1 MIEAAGVVLIRQDS
15 EPKVLI
21 IRRDYRNDWSLPKG
35 KLEPTELAVIAAV
48 RETLEE
54 TGYLVKLEMALTPIS
69 YESNGNPKTVYYWS
83 ATELAFDHSVV
94 PNDEVSQLRWVTL
107 AEAKELLTYERDVA
121 VVAEALALSSSG
133 VKTAIVLRHA
143 ISTKRE
149 EFPGNDDLARPL
161 AATGFSQLPQI
172 ASVLAAY
179 GVTALISSPAIRCKQ
194 TLQHYADQEGL
205 EIAENPLL
213 LEENENFQQ
222 SEWNALLTH
231 HSSVA
236 LCTHRPVID
245 ELAKFEPDAADLLTN
260 LPPAGIVVLSWNPA
274 GELISAERHQI

>member
-1 MIEAAGVVLIRQDS
+1 MIEAAGVVLIRAGN

-35 KLEPTELAVIAAV
+35 KLEPAELAAIAAV

-54 TGYLVKLEMALTPIS
+54 TGYLVKLETALKPIS
-69 YESNGNPKTVYYWS
+69 YESNGRPKTVYYWS
-83 ATELAFDHSVV
+83 ASELAFDHNVV

-107 AEAKELLTYERDVA
+107 AEATDLLTYEHDVA
-121 VVAEALALSSSG
+121 VVTEALALTNTG

-149 EFPGNDDLARPL
+149 EFHGDNDLLRPL
-161 AATGFSQLPQI
+161 APAGFSQLPQI
-172 ASVLAAY
+172 SALLAAY
-179 GVTALISSPAIRCKQ
+179 GVTTLISSPAIRCRQ
-194 TLQHYADQEGL
+194 TLEHYCIQEGL
-205 EIAENPLL
+205 AIAENPLL
-213 LEENENFQQ
+213 LEENEDFTQA
-222 SEWNALLTH
+222 EWDALLTH

-245 ELAKFEPDAADLLTN
+245 ELAEFEPDAADLLID
-260 LPPAGIVVLSWNPA
+260 LPPAGVVVLSWNYA
-274 GELISAERHQI
+274 GELISAERHLI